1 MATLSAC
8 KKSKKFQRL
17 TALRGALA
25 FTAAALA
32 LSFTVANPRIAE
44 AKYAAI
50 VVDAGTGVVRHE
62 ANADDRNSPAS
73 LTKLM
78 TLYLLFEA
86 IENKRLSWTTPMT
99 ASRHAANQSPTH
111 LALSPGETI
120 TAKDAALAV
129 IIHSANDAIG
139 RGRWSRKLTVAYI
152 DKTFVVAGYTYNSR
166 DTLDLSAHTNC
177 DVNLLTGRGIK
188 NQKPFKTAVKIVP
201 VADWSEGAI
210 PRECRD

>member
-1 MATLSAC
+1 MAGILFCAGLFSAGARAAELTVRPDRVLAVVTADWNGDGSFDRALLLASDKESDEVDLLIYLSASD
-8 KKSKKFQRL
+8 KPNDLRL
-17 TALRGALA
+17 AVQKRSIAWRGAMW
-25 FTAAALA
+25 
-32 LSFTVANPRIAE
+32 
-44 AKYAAI
+44 
-50 VVDAGTGVVRHE
+50 GTQ
-62 ANADDRNSPAS
+62 PS
-73 LTKLM
+73 LEVNERKSL
-78 TLYLLFEA
+78 
-86 IENKRLSWTTPMT
+86 
-99 ASRHAANQSPTH
+99 
-111 LALSPGETI
+111 
-120 TAKDAALAV
+120 